1 MLFDLRGKRKRVVQV
16 SYVILALIFV
26 VGFLGFGIGVGGGP
40 GGIFDAL
47 GIGNSSNSSSGTAQF
62 QDEIDAAQAKLA
74 KNPNDTQALLKLAEN
89 EYLLG
94 KEGVTVDQTTGQ
106 ITITND
112 AHTQLGAAADAWS
125 KYLRVNKGN
134 PDTKTAFDMVNV
146 YVILNDADGAAKTQE
161 IIAQDQPSAQS
172 YGQLA
177 YFQYAGGDV
186 KGGDASRDKAF
197 SMASGSQRKQLEGT
211 LKQARSTGIKVQQA
225 QEKAQQAQKQSG
237 GPSGASGTNPL
248 QNPFGGTPT
257 TPAPTTP

>member
-47 GIGNSSNSSSGTAQF
+47 GISNSSNTGSGTAQF
-62 QDEIDAAQAKLA
+62 QD
-74 KNPNDTQALLKLAEN
+74 NNDTQALLKLAEN

-94 KEGVTVDQTTGQ
+94 KEGVTVDQSTGQ
-106 ITITND
+106 ITITNE
-112 AHTQLGAAADAWS
+112 AHTQLGAAADAWT
-125 KYLRVNKGN
+125 KYLHVNKN
-134 PDTKTAFDMVNV
+134 TPDTRTAFDMVNV

-161 IIAQDQPSAQS
+161 IIAKDQPSAQS

-177 YFQYAGGDV
+177 YFQYAGGDI

-197 SMASGSQRKQLEGT
+197 SMASGAQRKQLEGS

-225 QEKAQQAQKQSG
+225 QKKAQQQAQKQSG
-237 GPSGASGTNPL
+237 GPSGTPGTNPL
-248 QNPFGGTPT
+248 QTPFGGAPT